1 MLLCS
6 TTPSLSSYCELSLF
20 RCGTQNT
27 VAQVAYQYAHLRME
41 LSSTNLSL
49 TWSKGTENVF
59 ETAEESLPY
68 NIISRVLEL
77 AISFQDAGKNHIW

>member
-1 MLLCS
+1 
-6 TTPSLSSYCELSLF
+6 
-20 RCGTQNT
+20 
-27 VAQVAYQYAHLRME
+27 ME